1 MNERLLELA
10 HKRGRLTAKIQAQ
23 REALA
28 QDAWPVASMLGVADS
43 GAAGLRW
50 LKAHPG
56 SVGAGL
62 ALSFILRP
70 KRVFR
75 WLRRGYLA
83 WRGYTTLRQR
93 LDALGQSRFRG

>member
-1 MNERLLELA
+1 MNQRLLELA
-10 HKRGRLTAKIQAQ
+10 HKRGRLTARIQAQ

-28 QDAWPVASMLGVADS
+28 QDSWPLAASL
-43 GAAGLRW
+43 GAADTGALGLRW

-56 SVGAGL
+56 TVGAGL

-75 WLRRGYLA
+75 WLRRGYLGWKA
-83 WRGYTTLRQR
+83 YAALRQR
-93 LDALGQSRFRG
+93 LDDLGRRARA

>member
-1 MNERLLELA
+1 MNQRLLELA
-10 HKRGRLTAKIQAQ
+10 HKRGRLTARIQAQ

-28 QDAWPVASMLGVADS
+28 ADAWPVAATLEAADS
-43 GAAGLRW
+43 GARGLQW
-50 LKAHPG
+50 LKTHPG
-56 SVGAGL
+56 TVGAGL
-62 ALSFILRP
+62 TLSFILRP

-93 LDALGQSRFRG
+93 LDDLGRRARG